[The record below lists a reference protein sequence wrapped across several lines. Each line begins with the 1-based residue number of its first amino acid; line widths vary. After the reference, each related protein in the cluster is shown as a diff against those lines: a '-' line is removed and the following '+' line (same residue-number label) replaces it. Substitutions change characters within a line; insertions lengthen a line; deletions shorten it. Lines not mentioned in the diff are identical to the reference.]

1 MLYFGNENFE
11 ILLFQKYDI
20 QVNEEQIKEE
30 AQLLYKNELDEN
42 IVTNKLRSVATDLVL
57 FETCTCIINK
67 IEWIVCVAS
76 DADTNYPLF
85 LICLKDGIKV
95 YEEILKEE

>member
-1 MLYFGNENFE
+1 MCYFGKENFS
-11 ILLFQKYDI
+11 LFLTTKYNI
-20 QVNEEQIKEE
+20 QVFENQIKEKS
-30 AQLLYKNELDEN
+30 QLLYKDEIDKKTISN
-42 IVTNKLRSVATDLVL
+42 NLMEVATDLVL